1 MSNKSNTGI
10 RMYSCLLLIVLI
22 AGWELFC
29 RVSGISSLLI
39 PAPSAVAETLW
50 AGLTVG
56 FLWPHIWITTVEMVL
71 GLALGCSIGFLCGVA
86 LGETEFLRRLLWPY
100 ILASQV
106 VPKLALGP
114 LFIVWFG
121 FGMTSTV
128 VITALICF
136 FPLLENTLTGTHHI
150 EPQKRELF
158 HMLGATRL
166 QTLLRLKIPSGLPVI
181 MAGVRVAVVLALV
194 GAVVGEFIGG
204 RSGLGASIIA
214 AQGMMDSTLMFA
226 LFVIITALGM
236 IFYQATILAE
246 RWLLRHHMKGTGQ

>member
-1 MSNKSNTGI
+1 MSIRTG
-10 RMYSCLLLIVLI
+10 SWALLVVLI

-29 RVSGISSLLI
+29 RTSGVSALVI
-39 PAPSAVAETLW
+39 PAPSAVTELLW
-50 AGLTVG
+50 EGLTTG
-56 FLWPHIWITTVEMVL
+56 FLWPHIWITTVEMAL
-71 GLALGCSIGFLCGVA
+71 GLALGCAIGFLCGVV

-136 FPLLENTLTGTHHI
+136 FPLLENTLTGIHHI
-150 EPQKRELF
+150 DPQKRELF
-158 HMLGATRL
+158 RMLGATRL
-166 QTLLRLKIPSGLPVI
+166 QTLLRLKIPAGLPVI

-226 LFVIITALGM
+226 LFIIITALGM
-236 IFYQATILAE
+236 IFYQATILVE
-246 RWLLRHHMKGTGQ
+246 RRLLRRHMKGTGL